1 MTTVSGMPPF
11 FYLIRM
17 MKYLVFVLM
26 FLYCGAV
33 AAADFAESE
42 AWLAVGHYQNG
53 KSSIDSPNF
62 FLSENGK
69 TDPAAELAATIA
81 LFAGNDNEKKCLF
94 PSRYLLLKKNGLTT
108 APFPQCKEYEQ
119 FKKDLQPAGVT
130 LLFTDAYMNNPS
142 SMFGHTLLRIDTR
155 RKGTQLLAHGAN
167 YGAFTGDEPGALYA
181 VLGLTG
187 GYFGGFT
194 VKPYYDII
202 NTYNNIEN
210 RDIWELNLDFS
221 PEELDFFVAHLWEI
235 GQTQSRYYFFS
246 RNCSYMLMEMLD
258 AVRPSL
264 KLAQQFPVHAIPLD
278 TFKAAYRAPGLIK
291 GLNYRPSRQNKI
303 RHRYREMSS
312 EQKKVYLDIIRSKNF
327 ELPEDMNTEDKSDVL
342 ETAYQYVQY
351 QYVAGDLELNDY
363 RRQSFDALRAR
374 SKLAGTGRIGDEF
387 AGRSPL
393 NAHESMRLTAGW
405 GVRNGESFE
414 ELGFRPAYQSLTD
427 NTFGLPKGAEINF
440 LETKFR
446 HYDERDKYVL
456 QNFDLLTIR
465 SISPIDA
472 MFTPMSFQIKA
483 NIERWQ
489 NPDNEREGYVGHL
502 TVGSGGAYAFNDWLW
517 GFALVNTKA
526 AYGGFLPHNSWLA
539 MSVDFGLLADLGNW
553 QILGEIEPQWASQE
567 IGQKTAY
574 KLEANYVID
583 TNWAV
588 GGALLF
594 EDTPGKDTEEFIAG
608 LRWYF

>member
-1 MTTVSGMPPF
+1 
-11 FYLIRM
+11 
-17 MKYLVFVLM
+17 MKYFFC
-26 FLYCGAV
+26 FLFLGIVNAA
-33 AAADFAESE
+33 AAADFSDSR
-42 AWLAVGHYQNG
+42 AWLAVGHYQNN

-62 FLSENGK
+62 FLSADGK
-69 TDPAAELAATIA
+69 NNPAAELQASIE
-81 LFAGNDNEKKCLF
+81 LFAGKDDAKKCLF
-94 PSRYLLLKKNGLTT
+94 PSRYLLLHKEGLVS
-108 APFPQCKEYEQ
+108 AEFPHCEEYEQ

-142 SMFGHTLLRIDTR
+142 SMFGHTLLRIDTK

-210 RDIWELNLDFS
+210 RDIWELNLDFNQ
-221 PEELDFFVAHLWEI
+221 EELDFFVAHLWEI
-235 GQTQSRYYFFS
+235 GQTQSRYYFFT

-264 KLAQQFPVHAIPLD
+264 RLAEKFPLQAIPLD
-278 TFKAAYRAPGLIK
+278 TFKTAYRSEGLVKNI
-291 GLNYRPSRQNKI
+291 NYRPSRQNKI
-303 RHRYREMSS
+303 RYRYKMMNEAQQAAYLHILKTRE
-312 EQKKVYLDIIRSKNF
+312 F
-327 ELPEDMNTEDKSDVL
+327 GLPEDMPDAEKADIL

-351 QYVAGDLELNDY
+351 QYVAKDLLLDDY

-374 SKLAGTGRIGDEF
+374 SVLQEKGSIEDLKEAPQ
-387 AGRSPL
+387 PL
-393 NAHESMRLTAGW
+393 SAHESMRAVLGG

-414 ELGFRPAYQSLTD
+414 EISYRPAYHSLTD
-427 NTFGLPKGAEINF
+427 NNFGLPKGAEINF

-472 MFTPMSFQIKA
+472 MFAPVSFQIRA
-483 NIERWQ
+483 NIERWMNPQ
-489 NPDNEREGYVGHL
+489 NEKEGYIGNLV
-502 TVGSGGAYAFNDWLW
+502 VGSGGAYAFSDWLW
-517 GFALVNTKA
+517 GFMMINTKA

-539 MSVDFGLLADLGNW
+539 ASADIGLLAEWGNW
-553 QILGEIEPQWASQE
+553 RGLAEVEPQWATQK
-567 IGQKTAY
+567 IGQKISY
-574 KLEANYVID
+574 KLEMNYILD
-583 TNWAV
+583 TNWAI
-588 GGALLF
+588 GTQALF
-594 EDTPGKDTEEFIAG
+594 EDNHGKDVEEVMGGI
-608 LRWYF
+608 RYYF

>member
-1 MTTVSGMPPF
+1 MRYFVF
-11 FYLIRM
+11 FSLF
-17 MKYLVFVLM
+17 LV
-26 FLYCGAV
+26 ATE
-33 AAADFAESE
+33 AWAADFAQSA
-42 AWLAVGHYQNG
+42 AWLAIGHYQNG
-53 KSSIDSPNF
+53 ESSIDSPNF
-62 FLSENGK
+62 FLSKDGK
-69 TDPAAELAATIA
+69 KDPAAELEATIK
-81 LFAGNDNEKKCLF
+81 LFAGEDDEKKCLF
-94 PSRYLLLKKNGLTT
+94 PSRYLLLKKAGLVKSE
-108 APFPQCKEYEQ
+108 FPQCEEYEQ

-142 SMFGHTLLRIDTR
+142 SMFGHTLLRIDTK

-221 PEELDFFVAHLWEI
+221 SEELEFFVAHLWEI

-264 KLAQQFPVHAIPLD
+264 KLARQFPVHAIPLD
-278 TFKAAYRAPGLIK
+278 TFKAAYRAQGLVK
-291 GLNYRPSRQNKI
+291 GMNYRPSRQNKI
-303 RHRYREMSS
+303 RHRYREMTPK
-312 EQKKVYLDIIRSKNF
+312 QRQVYRNIIKNKKF
-327 ELPEDMNTEDKSDVL
+327 ELPEDMNEADKADVL

-351 QYVAGDLELNDY
+351 QYVAGDLELKEY

-374 SKLAGTGRIGDEF
+374 SKLDDKGRIGDDF
-387 AGRSPL
+387 AGNPPL
-393 NAHESMRLTAGW
+393 LAHESMRLTVGA
-405 GVRNGESFE
+405 GVRNGEGFE
-414 ELGFRPAYQSLTD
+414 EVGLRPAYQSLTD
-427 NTFGLPKGAEINF
+427 NDFGLPKGAEINF
-440 LETKFR
+440 LETRFR
-446 HYDERDKYVL
+446 HYDEQDKYVL

-472 MFTPMSFQIKA
+472 MFTPVSFQIRA
-483 NIERWQ
+483 NVERWQ
-489 NPDNEREGYVGHL
+489 NPQNGREGYVGNL
-502 TVGSGGAYAFNDWLW
+502 VVGSGGAYAFADWLW
-517 GFALVNTKA
+517 GFALLNTKA

-539 MSVDFGLLADLGNW
+539 FSADLGLMADFGKW
-553 QILGEIEPQWASQE
+553 KILGEIEPQWASQK
-567 IGQKTAY
+567 IGQQTSY
-574 KLEANYVID
+574 KLEMNYVLS

-588 GGALLF
+588 GGQAVY
-594 EDTPGKDTEEFIAG
+594 EDKKGDDTEEFLVG
-608 LRWYF
+608 VRWYF